1 MSRFI
6 FNYFAC
12 QVSLYFACF
21 VLFLAWHGICYT
33 AKRVP
38 KYSFSLFG
46 TQIARKKRLGKV
58 KKELAITKG
67 VVHHGHLMK
76 SLTHSQFVKIIEST
90 QGAAIVGIEAIT
102 DAKPLKTGNPFD
114 GINKHVRAVG
124 FVGANYGEA
133 VKREG
138 TRQGVDASEFVA
150 DSRPWGEWLV
160 PHKVATH
167 KGELY
172 LRTQSTPGQR
182 NRQPARLLAYRDN
195 NGKFLSRD
203 EVKPFLPKK
212 TESAKQAAA
221 GLVGKVDVR
230 EYKFSSIR
238 KVRVNGQTFAL
249 VKD

>member
-1 MSRFI
+1 MKK
-6 FNYFAC
+6 
-12 QVSLYFACF
+12 SL
-21 VLFLAWHGICYT
+21 
-33 AKRVP
+33 
-38 KYSFSLFG
+38 
-46 TQIARKKRLGKV
+46 ARGGR
-58 KKELAITKG
+58 I
-67 VVHHGHLMK
+67 VHTGRLMK
-76 SLTHSQFVKIIEST
+76 SLTHSQFVKIIQST
-90 QGAAIVGIEAIT
+90 QGAAIVGLEAIT

-138 TRQGVDASEFVA
+138 ERQGADASGFVA
-150 DSRPWGEWLV
+150 DSRPWGQWLI
-160 PHKVATH
+160 PNKVAEH

-172 LRTQSTPGQR
+172 LRTQSTPNQR
-182 NRQPARLLAYRDN
+182 RKQPARLLAYRDN
-195 NGKFLSRD
+195 SGKFLSRD

-221 GLVGKVDVR
+221 GLAGKVDVR

-238 KVRVNGQTFAL
+238 KVRVNGETFAL

>member
-1 MSRFI
+1 
-6 FNYFAC
+6 
-12 QVSLYFACF
+12 
-21 VLFLAWHGICYT
+21 
-33 AKRVP
+33 
-38 KYSFSLFG
+38 
-46 TQIARKKRLGKV
+46 
-58 KKELAITKG
+58 
-67 VVHHGHLMK
+67 MK
-76 SLTHSQFVKIIEST
+76 SLTHT
-90 QGAAIVGIEAIT
+90 QLVSLITAHKGAAIIGLEAIT

-138 TRQGVDASEFVA
+138 SRQGVDASEFVA
-150 DSRPWGEWLV
+150 DSRPWGQWLI
-160 PHKVATH
+160 PNKVAEH

-172 LRTQSTPGQR
+172 LRTQSTPNQR
-182 NRQPARLLAYRDN
+182 RKQPARLLAYRDN

>member
-1 MSRFI
+1 MPDLKIFI
-6 FNYFAC
+6 HVHFYLCVVWYLLSSKARAKC
-12 QVSLYFACF
+12 ECF
-21 VLFLAWHGICYT
+21 DAWHEKCIEKKCI
-33 AKRVP
+33 KRE
-38 KYSFSLFG
+38 KC
-46 TQIARKKRLGKV
+46 
-58 KKELAITKG
+58 LAIGKG
-67 VVHHGHLMK
+67 IVHHGYLMK
-76 SLTHSQFVKIIEST
+76 SLTHTQFIKIIQNT

-102 DAKPLKTGNPFD
+102 DAKPLKTGNPFN

-138 TRQGVDASEFVA
+138 ERQGADASAFVA
-150 DSRPWGEWLV
+150 SPRPYGEWLV
-160 PHKVATH
+160 PNKVATH

-172 LRTQSTPGQR
+172 LRTQSTPNQR
-182 NRQPARLLAYRDN
+182 RKQPARLLAYRDN
-195 NGKFLSRD
+195 SGKFLSKD